1 MARWNKKL
9 TFEKDPDD
17 VVDYTLNFK
26 GLLQA
31 DAINTA
37 TATDANGVVSIDST
51 TVSGNNVT
59 VFVSGGTANST
70 AKIEVTITTTN
81 ATPRTFERSFYIQ
94 VLDL

>member
-1 MARWNKKL
+1 MPRWKQKL

-31 DAINTA
+31 DTISTA
-37 TATDANGVVSIDST
+37 TAADANGVVSIDST
-51 TVSGNNVT
+51 TVTGNTVT

-70 AKIEVTITTTN
+70 AKVEVTIVTTN

-94 VLDL
+94 VKDL